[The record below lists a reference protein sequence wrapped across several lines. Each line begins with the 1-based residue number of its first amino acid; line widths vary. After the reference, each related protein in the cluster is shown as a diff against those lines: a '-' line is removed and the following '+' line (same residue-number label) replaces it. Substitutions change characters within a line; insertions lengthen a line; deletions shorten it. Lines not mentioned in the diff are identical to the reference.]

1 MFGQSLLLSAVAADL
16 AEVPGL
22 QVERARQWADADRVL
37 VERMPD
43 VLIFDLTET
52 RESHVLP
59 LLLKDPHPVLV
70 GLDTEHNQAVLIS
83 GRAARSL
90 TLGQIRQ
97 IAAGE
102 RRGQGE
108 EDAGSEPLEVEE

>member
-1 MFGQSLLLSAVAADL
+1 MLLSGVAADL

-22 QVERARQWADADRVL
+22 QVERARTWAEADGVL

-59 LLLKDPHPVLV
+59 LLLEDPHPAMV
-70 GLDTEHNQAVLIS
+70 GLDTEHNQAVLLT
-83 GRAARSL
+83 GRAAQSL
-90 TLGQIRQ
+90 TLDQIRP

-102 RRGQGE
+102 RRGRGE
-108 EDAGSEPLEVEE
+108 EDAESEPFAVEG